1 MRGKVNRNLILAVLA
16 VFIVSLLQIMTFR
29 TKYDKVEVQKALES
43 CLEEVES
50 NCKGLWEYAST
61 LEREN
66 SKLSYDLKECQNESR

>member
-1 MRGKVNRNLILAVLA
+1 MRGKVNRNLALAFLAVS
-16 VFIVSLLQIMTFR
+16 IVLMLQLMTFR

-50 NCKGLWEYAST
+50 NCKGLWEYATT

-66 SKLSYDLKECQNESR
+66 SKLSHDLKACENESR